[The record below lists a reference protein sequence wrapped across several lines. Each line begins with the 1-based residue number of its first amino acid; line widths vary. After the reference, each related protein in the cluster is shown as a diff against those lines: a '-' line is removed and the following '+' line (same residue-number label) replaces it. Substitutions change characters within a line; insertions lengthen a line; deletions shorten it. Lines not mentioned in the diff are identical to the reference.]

1 MSYIQSRRAEKN
13 IREKRR
19 EMDLMKLQVCLQGN
33 FEAENDE
40 RQYEASRKD
49 DTIITNFMF
58 MIMVL
63 C

>member
-1 MSYIQSRRAEKN
+1 
-13 IREKRR
+13 
-19 EMDLMKLQVCLQGN
+19 MDLMKLQVCLQGN
-33 FEAENDE
+33 FEGENDE
-40 RQYEASRKD
+40 RQCEASRKD